1 MRKILLIAQNSLK
14 DAIRQKLIFLI
25 VPIAVLLTLFAS
37 YAMRLDLGHE
47 QLKFVGN
54 FTSGALGFFGAVI
67 AVTSVCQL
75 LYSEIENK
83 TVATL
88 LARPVSRF
96 DFIAGK
102 LLGEVYM
109 IFIFVALVLFA
120 GAISLKMAESRLA
133 LIPDEMLTGARLSV
147 DWIGLLAFG
156 FLQGIKL
163 SAIAAMASF
172 VCAVSRSMMFALVVS
187 FMVCAASLISYSDF
201 FSGGGF
207 ILNAVTYIIPNFT
220 IFEPTLNFAFYGI
233 EWGQFFVALGYGIV
247 YILVFLFLSV
257 WTFLS
262 REV

>member
-14 DAIRQKLIFLI
+14 DALRQKLIFLI
-25 VPIAVLLTLFAS
+25 VPVAVVLTFFSS

-54 FTSGALGFFGAVI
+54 FTSGALGFFGAII

-75 LYSEIENK
+75 IYSEIENK

-88 LARPVSRF
+88 LAHPVSRF
-96 DFIAGK
+96 DFIFGK
-102 LLGEVYM
+102 LLGEIYM
-109 IFIFVALVLFA
+109 IFIFVILVMLA
-120 GAISLKMAESRLA
+120 GGISLNMAETHLK
-133 LIPDEMLTGARLSV
+133 LLPDEFITGARLSV
-147 DWIGLLAFG
+147 NWLGFLAFG
-156 FLQGIKL
+156 FLQVVKL
-163 SAIAAMASF
+163 SAIAAMATF

-201 FSGGGF
+201 FSGGGM

-220 IFEPTLNFAFYGI
+220 IFEPSLNFTYYGVDCL
-233 EWGQFFVALGYGIV
+233 QFLGALGYGAI

-257 WTFLS
+257 WAFSS